1 MTIIFYSLKSGIMKE
16 SYKDILI
23 VLLTLAL
30 LLLGSYV
37 IISNIQSNNHNTK
50 DTQFKENLSNLKDT
64 EKNNLSNYSNIS
76 HNRSLFFNST
86 TVENKESRDNL
97 TNNGSLLNNSSS
109 TLNNHDIYN
118 NSTTLNNHEAH
129 NTTNYTANYSDSMK
143 NYGYSARNVPISE
156 LFMNLKYSNVM
167 PISEKQGQG
176 IIKTYNNDNT
186 INFDIRT
193 YKINLDNPEYL
204 TVSKEILHFKYG
216 TYCKYT
222 YTPKYTNTTES
233 YCYYRKIG
241 NYHIIMGFKK
251 EDKYIR
257 DMWLKWNEHINSV
270 LFEN

>member
-1 MTIIFYSLKSGIMKE
+1 MNEK
-16 SYKDILI
+16 YKDILI

-37 IISNIQSNNHNTK
+37 IIDNIQNNNHDTK
-50 DTQFKENLSNLKDT
+50 YTQYKDNKSNLNSAEKDNLSNDG
-64 EKNNLSNYSNIS
+64 S
-76 HNRSLFFNST
+76 NRSLFSNST
-86 TVENKESRDNL
+86 TTKNKESEYNL
-97 TNNGSLLNNSSS
+97 TNNGNLLNNS
-109 TLNNHDIYN
+109 NDNPNAYN
-118 NSTTLNNHEAH
+118 
-129 NTTNYTANYSDSMK
+129 NTTNYSNSVENY
-143 NYGYSARNVPISE
+143 NYPIKNVPISK
-156 LFMNLKYSNVM
+156 LFMDLKYSNVI
-167 PISEKQGQG
+167 PISDEQGQG
-176 IIKTYNNDNT
+176 IIKTYNNENT

-193 YKINLDNPEYL
+193 YKPNLDNPEYL

-251 EDKYIR
+251 EDKFIR